1 MNIERRY
8 SGGFD
13 VYIPSN
19 FGGNRTHIDTVYFT
33 SYTKDEAR
41 RSLIDHDG
49 YDSNII
55 VVPPQDGIIPLTER
69 ELESLCEDNDVR
81 LVQAEESEVFG
92 RWDWLDDNGNAS
104 DMSFETKE
112 AAMRD
117 AVERLD
123 LDTNG
128 SEDDAE

>member
-13 VYIPSN
+13 VYVPSN
-19 FGGNRTHIDTVYFT
+19 FGRAHIDTVYFT
-33 SYTKDEAR
+33 SYTREEAR

-55 VVPPQDGIIPLTER
+55 VIPPLEGIIPLNER
-69 ELESLCEDNDVR
+69 ELESLCDDNDVR
-81 LVQAEESEVFG
+81 VVQATEAEALG

-104 DMSFETKE
+104 DMSFGTKVE
-112 AAMRD
+112 AMRD
-117 AVERLD
+117 AVDRLE
-123 LDTNG
+123 LDDNG
-128 SEDDAE
+128 AEDEAE